1 MIREAIVNKGDYSII
16 FSEKSKKEPEN
27 KGRTLCVI

>member
-16 FSEKSKKEPEN
+16 FSEKSKKEPGKRGEHYA
-27 KGRTLCVI
+27 